1 MIDQMVSSSRNDRGS
16 RQQTMK
22 EKKVHKQEVIRKT
35 YTENYQAPQLEK
47 PEDNMS
53 EMTEIQMFSMD
64 G

>member
-1 MIDQMVSSSRNDRGS
+1 
-16 RQQTMK
+16 MK